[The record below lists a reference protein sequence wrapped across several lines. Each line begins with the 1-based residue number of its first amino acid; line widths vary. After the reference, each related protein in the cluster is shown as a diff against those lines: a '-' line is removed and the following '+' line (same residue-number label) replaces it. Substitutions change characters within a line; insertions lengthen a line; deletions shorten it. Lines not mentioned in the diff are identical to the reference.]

1 MKSRLYYA
9 PNTCALAAQISLH
22 EASIDHDAIRVD
34 FSSQQQSSPAYLAIN
49 PKGRVPVLVTG
60 SGAITETPAI
70 LGFIARSNP
79 AAGLAPLDDPFALA
93 QLESFNSFLCSTVH
107 VAHAHG
113 RRGYRWA
120 DSEEAQAAMKV
131 KVAGNMTACFALI
144 EEKLFAG
151 PWVLGEQFTIC
162 DPYLFTVTR
171 WLEMDEIDRN
181 RFPRVADH
189 FARMAQRTSVQRSLL
204 HHQV

>member
-1 MKSRLYYA
+1 MKPRLYYA
-9 PNTCALAAQISLH
+9 PNTCALAPQIALYEALIEH
-22 EASIDHDAIRVD
+22 EAIRLD
-34 FSSQQQSSPAYLAIN
+34 FSSQQQSSPTFLAIN

-79 AAGLAPLDDPFALA
+79 AARLAPLDNPFALA

-120 DSEEAQAAMKV
+120 DSEEAQTAMKR
-131 KVAGNMTACFALI
+131 KVAENMIACFTLI
-144 EEKLFAG
+144 EEKMLIG
-151 PWVLGEQFTIC
+151 PWVMGEKFTTC

-171 WLEMDEIDRN
+171 WLALDGISME

-189 FARMAQRTSVQRSLL
+189 FARMKERLSVQQSLP
-204 HHQV
+204 HHQG